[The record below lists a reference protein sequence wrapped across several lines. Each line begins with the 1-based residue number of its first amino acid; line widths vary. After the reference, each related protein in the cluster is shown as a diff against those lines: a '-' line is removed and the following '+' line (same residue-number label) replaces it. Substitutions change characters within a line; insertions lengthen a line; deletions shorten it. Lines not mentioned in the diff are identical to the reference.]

1 MIKKNT
7 STTEKKTDIIL
18 VYLKTDADTMWLSMS
33 QVNDT
38 YDIHT
43 SCCSISFKNPKLFR
57 AAVNNRCELIGEKYF
72 CTPFSFFS
80 YFGLQEAKSYCT

>member
-1 MIKKNT
+1 MQGLNCDKKKYKQDRKKN
-7 STTEKKTDIIL
+7 IIL

-43 SCCSISFKNPKLFR
+43 SCCSISFKHPNYSMFFYFCR
-57 AAVNNRCELIGEKYF
+57 AAVNNLFELIGEKYF
-72 CTPFSFFS
+72 CAP
-80 YFGLQEAKSYCT
+80 L